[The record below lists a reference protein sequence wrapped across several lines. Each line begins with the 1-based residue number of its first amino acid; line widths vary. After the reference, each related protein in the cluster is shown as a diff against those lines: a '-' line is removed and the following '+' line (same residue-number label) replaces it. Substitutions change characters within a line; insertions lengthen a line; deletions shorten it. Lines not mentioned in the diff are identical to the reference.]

1 MFENLTEKLQRT
13 FKNLRGQGKLTEEHL
28 DAALAE
34 IREAMLEGDVAVP
47 VVEELLTNIRGKA
60 LGSEVMLQLSP
71 DQQVIKIVRD
81 ELTTLLGKHAKPLFA
96 SRPPS
101 VWMIVGLQG
110 SGKTTTTGKL
120 AKWLAQHGHR
130 PIAVST
136 DIYRPAAREQLA
148 QVAKAINVSLWPG
161 KGTDKP
167 LEIVRGAI
175 KEAKLAASD
184 VILVDTAG
192 RLHID
197 DELMNELS
205 TLKKELQ
212 PSEIL
217 FIADA
222 MIGQDAVRSAGEFH
236 KRLGL
241 TGVILTKLDGD
252 ARGGAALS
260 ISKVSGAPVKF
271 VGLGEKYDALE
282 GFYPERIV
290 SRILGMGDI
299 LSLIERA
306 EQAVDK
312 KAALEL
318 ERKLRKDEFTLEDFR
333 DQLRQIRK
341 MGPLEQLVDMLP
353 KVGPLQNL
361 PKDASVDEGK
371 LKQVEA
377 IINSMTN
384 QERRDHN
391 VIDGKRRKRI
401 AAGSG
406 TSVQDVNQVIKQYMQ
421 MRTMMK
427 QYGALAAR
435 SKMKGL
441 GKLSGSS

>member
-1 MFENLTEKLQRT
+1 VFENLTEKLQRT

-34 IREAMLEGDVAVP
+34 IREALLEGDVNVGVAD
-47 VVEELLTNIRGKA
+47 ELLANIRQKSI
-60 LGSEVMLQLSP
+60 GSEVLLQLSP
-71 DQQVIKIVRD
+71 DQQVVKTVRD
-81 ELTTLLGKHAKPLFA
+81 ELTTLLGKHAKPLFS

-120 AKWLAQHGHR
+120 AKWLALHGHR
-130 PIAVST
+130 PIVVST
-136 DIYRPAAREQLA
+136 DVYRPAAREQLA
-148 QVAKAINVSLWPG
+148 QVAKGVGTQLWPG

-175 KEAKLAASD
+175 KEAKLSASD

-205 TLKKELQ
+205 VLKKELQ

-217 FIADA
+217 FIADS

-241 TGVILTKLDGD
+241 TGVVLTKLDGD

-260 ISKVSGAPVKF
+260 IAKVSGAPVKF

-282 GFYPERIV
+282 AFYPERIV
-290 SRILGMGDI
+290 SRVLGMGDI
-299 LSLIERA
+299 MSLIERA
-306 EQAVDK
+306 EQSIDK
-312 KAALEL
+312 KAAIEL
-318 ERKLRKDEFTLEDFR
+318 ERKLRKEDFTLEDFR
-333 DQLRQIRK
+333 DQLKQIRK
-341 MGPLEQLVDMLP
+341 MGPLDQLVDMLP
-353 KVGPLQNL
+353 KLGPLANL
-361 PKDASVDEGK
+361 PKEAKVDERQ

-401 AAGSG
+401 AKGSG
-406 TSVQDVNQVIKQYMQ
+406 TTVQDVNQVLKQYMQ
-421 MRTMMK
+421 MRQMMK

-435 SKMKGL
+435 GKIKGL
-441 GKLSGSS
+441 GKLAGLS

>member
-1 MFENLTEKLQRT
+1 MFENLTERLQRT
-13 FKNLRGQGKLTEEHL
+13 FKNLRGQGKLSDEHL

-34 IREAMLEGDVAVP
+34 IREGLLEGDVNVGVAD
-47 VVEELLTNIRGKA
+47 ELLANIRAKA

-71 DQQVIKIVRD
+71 DQQVVKIVRD
-81 ELTTLLGKHAKPLFA
+81 ELLNLLGKHAKPLFA

-101 VWMIVGLQG
+101 VWMMVGLQG

-120 AKWLAQHGHR
+120 AKWLSQHGHR
-130 PIAVST
+130 PIVVST
-136 DIYRPAAREQLA
+136 DVYRPAAREQLS
-148 QVAKAINVSLWPG
+148 QVAKAIGIALWPG
-161 KGTDKP
+161 TGTDKP

-175 KEAKLAASD
+175 KEAKLSASD

-197 DELMNELS
+197 DQLMQELS

-212 PSEIL
+212 PSEML

-282 GFYPERIV
+282 AFYPERIV

-306 EQAVDK
+306 ESSFDK

-318 ERKLRKDEFTLEDFR
+318 ERKLRKEAFTLEDFR
-333 DQLRQIRK
+333 DQLKQIRK

-384 QERRDHN
+384 EERRDHN

-401 AAGSG
+401 ARGSG
-406 TSVQDVNQVIKQYMQ
+406 TTVQDVNQVIKQYLQ

-427 QYGALAAR
+427 QYGAMAAR
-435 SKMKGL
+435 AKMKGL
-441 GKLSGSS
+441 GKLAGLG

>member
-28 DAALAE
+28 DAALVE
-34 IREAMLEGDVAVP
+34 IREALLEGDVNVGVAD
-47 VVEELLTNIRGKA
+47 ELLKNIREKSIGT
-60 LGSEVMLQLSP
+60 EVMMQLSP
-71 DQQVIKIVRD
+71 DQQVVKTVRD

-96 SRPPS
+96 SKPPS
-101 VWMIVGLQG
+101 VWMIVCLQG

-120 AKWLAQHGHR
+120 AKWLALHGHR
-130 PIAVST
+130 PLVVST
-136 DIYRPAAREQLA
+136 DVYRPAAREQLS
-148 QVAKAINVSLWPG
+148 QVAKAV
-161 KGTDKP
+161 GTAIWQGAGTNKP
-167 LEIVRGAI
+167 IEIVKGAI
-175 KEAKLAASD
+175 KEAKLSASD

-197 DELMNELS
+197 DSLMEELS
-205 TLKKELQ
+205 TLKKELN

-260 ISKVSGAPVKF
+260 IGKVTGAPVKF

-290 SRILGMGDI
+290 SRVLGMGDI
-299 LSLIERA
+299 MSLIERA

-312 KAALEL
+312 KAAAEL
-318 ERKLRKDEFTLEDFR
+318 ERKLRTEGFTLEDFR
-333 DQLRQIRK
+333 DQLKQIRK

-353 KVGPLQNL
+353 KVGPLQAL
-361 PKDASVDEGK
+361 PKDAKVDESK

-377 IINSMTN
+377 IINSMTH

-401 AAGSG
+401 AKGSG
-406 TSVQDVNQVIKQYMQ
+406 TTVQDVNQVIKQYMQ
-421 MRTMMK
+421 MRQMMK
-427 QYGALAAR
+427 QYGAMAAR

-441 GKLSGSS
+441 GKLAGLS

>member
-13 FKNLRGQGKLTEEHL
+13 FKNLRGQGKLSEEHL
-28 DAALAE
+28 DVALAE
-34 IREAMLEGDVAVP
+34 IREALLEGDVALP
-47 VVEELLTNIRGKA
+47 VVDELLTSIRSKA

-71 DQQVIKIVRD
+71 DQQVIKLVRD
-81 ELTTLLGKHAKPLFA
+81 ELTTLLGKHSKPLFA

-130 PIAVST
+130 PIVVST
-136 DIYRPAAREQLA
+136 DVYRPAAREQLA
-148 QVAKAINVSLWPG
+148 QVAKSIGANLWPG
-161 KGTDKP
+161 AGTDKP

-175 KEAKLAASD
+175 KEAKLSASD
-184 VILVDTAG
+184 VIIVDTAG

-197 DELMNELS
+197 DELMNELGH
-205 TLKKELQ
+205 LKTELQ
-212 PSEIL
+212 PSELL
-217 FIADA
+217 FVADA

-299 LSLIERA
+299 MSLIERA

-318 ERKLRKDEFTLEDFR
+318 ERKLRKSEFTLEDFR

-341 MGPLEQLVDMLP
+341 MGPLDQLVDMLP
-353 KVGPLQNL
+353 KVGPLQNI

-384 QERRDHN
+384 QERLDYN

-401 AAGSG
+401 AKGSG
-406 TSVQDVNQVIKQYMQ
+406 TSVQDVNQVLKQYMQ

-427 QYGALAAR
+427 QYGTMAAR
-435 SKMKGL
+435 AKMKGL
-441 GKLSGSS
+441 GKLAGLS

>member
-34 IREAMLEGDVAVP
+34 IREAMLEGDVALP
-47 VVEELLTNIRGKA
+47 VVDELLASIRSKA

-71 DQQVIKIVRD
+71 DQQVIKLVRD

-120 AKWLAQHGHR
+120 AKWLTQHGHR
-130 PIAVST
+130 PIVVST
-136 DIYRPAAREQLA
+136 DVYRPAAREQLA
-148 QVAKAINVSLWPG
+148 QVAKAVGTSLWPG
-161 KGTDKP
+161 AGTDKP

-175 KEAKLAASD
+175 KEAKLSASD
-184 VILVDTAG
+184 VIIVDTAG

-197 DELMNELS
+197 DELMNELGH
-205 TLKKELQ
+205 LKKELQ
-212 PSEIL
+212 PSELL
-217 FIADA
+217 FVADA

-236 KRLGL
+236 RRLGL

-299 LSLIERA
+299 MSLIERA

-318 ERKLRKDEFTLEDFR
+318 ERKLRKSEFTLEDFR

-341 MGPLEQLVDMLP
+341 MGPLDQLVDMLP
-353 KVGPLQNL
+353 KIGPLQNI

-384 QERRDHN
+384 QERLDHN

-401 AAGSG
+401 AKGSG
-406 TSVQDVNQVIKQYMQ
+406 TSVQDVNQVLKQYLQ

-427 QYGALAAR
+427 QYGTMAAR
-435 SKMKGL
+435 AKMKGL
-441 GKLSGSS
+441 GKLAGLS